1 MNILFISLLDPSES
15 GSGNQKV
22 TLLSAKYLSSVGIH
36 CFIAYFKDSEYSSS
50 QLVFDAKFK
59 IDYNDLDGFRSFL
72 IDNEISI
79 IHNQASRA
87 VNMKFLGQAVAGLK
101 VKIISVLH
109 NLQEQRILD
118 IISNLFCFKFLIGG
132 FLLSGLFIFYCYS
145 STLLLV
151 F

>member
-59 IDYNDLDGFRSFL
+59 IDYNDLE
-72 IDNEISI
+72 EIEKYKTIYDIKIVRYYGKLHI
-79 IHNQASRA
+79 I
-87 VNMKFLGQAVAGLK
+87 KFLK
-101 VKIISVLH
+101 K
-109 NLQEQRILD
+109 NR
-118 IISNLFCFKFLIGG
+118 
-132 FLLSGLFIFYCYS
+132 FI
-145 STLLLV
+145 LLLIRHQELLI
-151 F
+151 

>member
-87 VNMKFLGQAVAGLK
+87 VNMKFLGQAVAGFIK
-101 VKIISVLH
+101 SENNIS
-109 NLQEQRILD
+109 
-118 IISNLFCFKFLIGG
+118 FA
-132 FLLSGLFIFYCYS
+132 
-145 STLLLV
+145 
-151 F
+151 

>member
-87 VNMKFLGQAVAGLK
+87 VNMKFPWSSCCGIK
-101 VKIISVLH
+101 SENYIS
-109 NLQEQRILD
+109 
-118 IISNLFCFKFLIGG
+118 FA
-132 FLLSGLFIFYCYS
+132 
-145 STLLLV
+145 
-151 F
+151 